1 MNRLKQI
8 KSTIIGILLFL
19 SGLGIQLYE
28 YMVTQEIINGIYPFV
43 MMLLGIGF
51 LFATDKIINIIFGW
65 LKNNS
70 GNKF

>member
-28 YMVTQEIINGIYPFV
+28 YIVTQEIINGVYPFV

>member
-28 YMVTQEIINGIYPFV
+28 YIVTQEIINGIYPFV

>member
-65 LKNNS
+65 LKNNN

>member
-28 YMVTQEIINGIYPFV
+28 YIVTQEIINSIYPFV